1 VAALLLL
8 TVGVFAAWHVIDP
21 SRAWSTAIAV
31 LVVSCPCALSLATP
45 TALAAATDRLLRRG
59 ALAVQPHVLETLARA
74 THVVFDKTGTLTLGR
89 PVLRRA
95 VALGCFGEEECL
107 RIAAALEAANAHPIA
122 QAIKAAAGVSP
133 SAATDV
139 RYVVGEG
146 VEGVVCEVR
155 YRIGS
160 AHFVTALAGT
170 CAEPALAE
178 GVTSVW
184 LGTDRRWLAR
194 FDLADGVRNEA
205 QDIVERFHA
214 AGKKLVLLSGD
225 EPQAVR
231 AVARQLGI
239 DEALGGQL
247 PQDKLDYVRGL
258 QAEGNVVAM
267 VGDGINDAA
276 VLRGADVSFAMGGG
290 AALAQLN
297 ADCVLLGDGLAPLAD
312 AADTAQRTL
321 AVIRQNLAWATVY
334 NLVAIPAAACG
345 LLNPWLSGIG
355 MAASSALVVANAMRL
370 RRGV

>member
-1 VAALLLL
+1 M
-8 TVGVFAAWHVIDP
+8 
-21 SRAWSTAIAV
+21 
-31 LVVSCPCALSLATP
+31 
-45 TALAAATDRLLRRG
+45 
-59 ALAVQPHVLETLARA
+59 
-74 THVVFDKTGTLTLGR
+74 GR
-89 PVLRRA
+89 PDE
-95 VALGCFGEEECL
+95 GECL

-122 QAIKAAAGVSP
+122 QALKAAAGP
-133 SAATDV
+133 SQAAADQV

-146 VEGVVCEVR
+146 VEGFVAGLR

-160 AHFVTALAGT
+160 TAFVGGVAGA
-170 CAEPALAE
+170 CPQPLLAE

-184 LGTDRRWLAR
+184 LGMDGCWLAR
-194 FDLADGVRNEA
+194 FDLADGVRMEA
-205 QDIVERFHA
+205 QDIVARFHD

-225 EPQAVR
+225 EPSAVH

-239 DEALGGQL
+239 DDALGGQL

-258 QAEGNVVAM
+258 QAAGAVVAM

-321 AVIRQNLAWATVY
+321 AVIRQNLAWASVY
-334 NLVAIPAAACG
+334 NIVAIPAAACG

-355 MAASSALVVANAMRL
+355 MAASSALVVANALRL
-370 RRGV
+370 RKEN